1 MSTKMYFEN
10 EELTKE
16 WTVKNKEF
24 NIRLFNF
31 KRLENGYFSVLV
43 RSEEYC
49 KILED
54 IGATQSSRGS
64 YSSRDYDKVKYNLT
78 ANQLIEFR
86 KRLIGTDPYE
96 RLQGRTGLDYVVAME
111 ESVINF
117 IPED

>member
-10 EELTKE
+10 KKPTKE
-16 WTVKNKEF
+16 WTVKNDEF

-31 KRLENGYFSVLV
+31 KRLKNGKFSVLV
-43 RSEEYC
+43 RNKEYC

-54 IGATQSSRGS
+54 ISDSQSGKGS
-64 YSSRDYDKVKYNLT
+64 DSGRDYEKVICHLT

-86 KRLIGTDPYE
+86 KRLIGTNPYK
-96 RLQGRTGLDYVVAME
+96 RLQGRTGSDYVVAME

-117 IPED
+117 IPKD